1 VVFAVLILVM
11 VFRPQ
16 AILGE
21 RATDK
26 V

>member
-16 AILGE
+16 GILGE
-21 RATDK
+21 RAIDK